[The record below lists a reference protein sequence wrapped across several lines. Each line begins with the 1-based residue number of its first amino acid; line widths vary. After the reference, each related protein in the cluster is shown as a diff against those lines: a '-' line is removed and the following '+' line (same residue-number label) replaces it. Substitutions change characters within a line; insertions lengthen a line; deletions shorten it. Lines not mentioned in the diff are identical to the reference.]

1 MISKPYHL
9 ALSPIAERQLLALS
23 SRVQKN
29 TVKWIEM
36 LAINPRLPQAT
47 RIDGLVGLYCLMQ
60 DRVEIVYRV
69 EDQEVLILVV
79 H

>member
-1 MISKPYHL
+1 MISKPYTL
-9 ALSPIAERQLLALS
+9 ALSPMAERQLSALS
-23 SRVQKN
+23 ARVQKN
-29 TVKWIEM
+29 TLKWIEL
-36 LAINPRLPQAT
+36 LAMNPRLPQAT
-47 RIDGLVGLYCLMQ
+47 RIDGLVGLYCLIQ